1 MIKPIINKG
10 NIKQA
15 IIAIKYLVCFIP
27 LLAMA
32 QSSIIVDKNGGGNFT
47 TIQAALNSL
56 ANDAASPRT
65 IFIKNGIY
73 NEKVFIEKNNI
84 IFEGED
90 KNKTIITQSIA
101 RDIWRC
107 DHADDWGVATLNL
120 KGNDLTFKNLTIQN
134 NYGFENENTIVSC
147 NADTSALHQKKVNK
161 DGHQMALRSFGTTRL
176 RVINCNLIAFGGDT
190 VSPWNLEDGMFYFKD
205 CVIEGGVDFYCPRG
219 WAWAENCQFVAHTG
233 PASIWHDGSKFADA
247 KTVLLNCDFKG
258 YDGFLLGRY
267 HRDAQF
273 YLLNCHFANNMADK
287 PIYRVPTNNVIQW
300 GERIYY
306 NNCHRDGGDYPW
318 FANNLQL
325 AKGSPTA
332 HEIEV
337 HWLFGDRWNPIQ

>member
-1 MIKPIINKG
+1 
-10 NIKQA
+10 
-15 IIAIKYLVCFIP
+15 
-27 LLAMA
+27 
-32 QSSIIVDKNGGGNFT
+32 
-47 TIQAALNSL
+47 
-56 ANDAASPRT
+56 
-65 IFIKNGIY
+65 
-73 NEKVFIEKNNI
+73 
-84 IFEGED
+84 
-90 KNKTIITQSIA
+90 
-101 RDIWRC
+101 
-107 DHADDWGVATLNL
+107 
-120 KGNDLTFKNLTIQN
+120 
-134 NYGFENENTIVSC
+134 
-147 NADTSALHQKKVNK
+147 
-161 DGHQMALRSFGTTRL
+161 
-176 RVINCNLIAFGGDT
+176 
-190 VSPWNLEDGMFYFKD
+190 
-205 CVIEGGVDFYCPRG
+205 
-219 WAWAENCQFVAHTG
+219 
-233 PASIWHDGSKFADA
+233 
-247 KTVLLNCDFKG
+247 LNCDFKG